1 MTTEP
6 EFNAHVKCSYCQGIK
21 PLSEVIDADS
31 RYVCRDS
38 LCRDAHHLASLP
50 RPVPKSQSR
59 FEHG

>member
-1 MTTEP
+1 MSAEP
-6 EFNAHVKCSYCQGIK
+6 EFNAYVKCSYCNDLK
-21 PLSEVIDADS
+21 PRREVIDADS
-31 RYVCRDS
+31 RYVCADD